1 MKPIAAI
8 LLLAAIAGTA
18 LADTAEIDETYFHP
32 AANLYIHGDA
42 AGASN
47 LVAKGLSLYPNDA
60 KLKRLKDLLDQQD
73 QQDEQQNQNNQDQQ
87 DQEDQE
93 DQQNQNEQDE
103 RDDQEDQQNQNEQD
117 ERDDQQQ
124 QPEQE
129 PRPPEEMTPEEA
141 RQLLDAMK
149 QEEKN
154 ERMQLR
160 PILGNP
166 VEVEKDW

>member
-1 MKPIAAI
+1 MKQIAAI
-8 LLLAAIAGTA
+8 LLIAATAGIVR
-18 LADTAEIDETYFHP
+18 ADTVEVDETYFHP
-32 AANLYIHGDA
+32 AASLYIHGDA

-47 LVAKGLSLYPNDA
+47 LVATGLSLYPNDA
-60 KLKRLKDLLDQQD
+60 KLKRLKDLL
-73 QQDEQQNQNNQDQQ
+73 EQQEQEQQEQNNQDQQ
-87 DQEDQE
+87 EQ
-93 DQQNQNEQDE
+93 DQQDQQEQNNQDQQEQDE
-103 RDDQEDQQNQNEQD
+103 QQQEPNEPEEQD
-117 ERDDQQQ
+117 GQQ
-124 QPEQE
+124 QE